1 MENQK
6 LFRPS
11 KKELARMQVIE
22 FGKILFNLQ
31 IIMTLIVASPLPFA
45 VYPLYYAGLLLIS
58 IFTGFIIFAYPS
70 FVSLWNPRRLYMF
83 LTSLNNSWKI
93 TIPIVIGLVLLSIL
107 CLSFDKSNKHL
118 KRIIT
123 SIVIIVYVIIYLIFR
138 LSIAS

>member
-31 IIMTLIVASPLPFA
+31 IIMTLIAASPLPFA
-45 VYPLYYAGLLLIS
+45 MYPLYYAGLLLIS
-58 IFTGFIIFAYPS
+58 ILTGFIIFAYPG
-70 FVSLWNPRRLYMF
+70 FASLWNPSRLYMF

-93 TIPIVIGLVLLSIL
+93 TIPVVIGLALLSIL
-107 CLSFDKSNKHL
+107 CLSFDKNNKHL

-123 SIVIIVYVIIYLIFR
+123 LIVIIVYVIIYLIFR